1 MIFARR
7 ALQRRLNDL
16 RSTLDGA
23 AVDLLAAR
31 LNQPGRDRLAAMW
44 EVAVLHALASFGTL
58 RSEEPLPSGRRPDAV
73 FDNNDLRFTADIT
86 TVSDEGLDDKNPFF
100 DLSELIEKEKNRLGL
115 PIGGLDLRVKSKDHR
130 SARGVQTVLRLP
142 PRKRLSEFV
151 RDEIVPQLRDQMRA
165 SEKVL
170 RIAIDTDD
178 VGLEITIDPEKSP
191 FSGGG
196 FASYDAPT
204 IKDRN
209 PLFNA
214 MKPKAEQLRGAEG
227 ITGVIVCDGDCA
239 AFSDRG
245 AYSNYISA
253 TAIAQEFLR
262 QYSSIDF
269 VLLLSIKETR
279 RTWMQ
284 IEPPE
289 RRVHHLL
296 VVRRGFHSQDQL
308 SALFTAVV
316 GKLPKPVM
324 MPVNGALRARES
336 GYHLGHHGGLEMRGG
351 KIRISSREL
360 MEIMAGLRTIED
372 NGAMNVGGNRKEQP
386 HANPAKNVFLW
397 NLQRGQLPVTV
408 EVIKTGEDDSDDWIE
423 FEFGDRDPAI
433 SPLK

>member
-1 MIFARR
+1 M
-7 ALQRRLNDL
+7 NDL

-31 LNQPGRDRLAAMW
+31 LNQPGRDRLAIMW
-44 EVAVLHALASFGTL
+44 EVVVLHALASCGSL
-58 RSEEPLPSGRRPDAV
+58 QSEVALPTGRRPDAA
-73 FDNNDLRFTADIT
+73 FNNDDVRFVADIT

-100 DLSELIEKEKNRLGL
+100 DLLDLIEKEKNRLGL
-115 PIGGLDLRVKSKDHR
+115 PIGGLDLQAKSKDHR
-130 SARGVQTVLRLP
+130 SARGIQTVLRLP
-142 PRKRLSEFV
+142 PRKRLPEFV
-151 RDEIVPQLRDQMRA
+151 RNEIVPRMRDQIRTG
-165 SEKVL
+165 EKVL
-170 RIAIDTDD
+170 RIAIDSDD

-191 FSGGG
+191 YSGGG
-196 FASYDAPT
+196 YALYDAPT

-209 PLFNA
+209 PLFYA
-214 MKPKAEQLRGAEG
+214 MKAKVEQLRGAEG

-245 AYSNYISA
+245 AYSKYVSA

-269 VLLLSIKETR
+269 VLLLTIRETR
-279 RTWMQ
+279 QSRWE
-284 IEPPE
+284 IKPPE
-289 RRVHHLL
+289 RWVHHLL
-296 VVRRGFHSQDQL
+296 VVRKGFHGQDQL
-308 SALFTAVV
+308 EALFAAVI
-316 GKLPKPVM
+316 GKLPKPIAL
-324 MPVNGALRARES
+324 PVNGAFRARES
-336 GYHLGHHGGLEMRGG
+336 GYHLGHHGGFQMEGG

-360 MEIMAGLRTIED
+360 MEIMAGLRTIDD
-372 NGAMNVGGNRKEQP
+372 NGAMNVGASRNEPP